1 MSILRWLGL
10 AGGEATDTGSGGAG
24 SRVDSQAV
32 ADIAARLE
40 PLGRERARY
49 VAAFAMTLA
58 RAARADLEVVDRE
71 SSALVKGLEQ
81 TTDLPRDEA
90 ELVAEMA
97 LHRNQLLGVS
107 EDYLATRAF
116 RDASSREQRLQLL
129 DAAFAICAADD
140 SITLVEEEEVRQI
153 ADELGLEHEEYVTVR
168 SRYRDQ
174 REVLRGLRPPTE

>member
-1 MSILRWLGL
+1 MSILRWLGF
-10 AGGEATDTGSGGAG
+10 GDHDSPGDEEAIVGS
-24 SRVDSQAV
+24 SAV

-40 PLGRERARY
+40 LLGRQRARY

-58 RAARADLEVVDRE
+58 RAARADLEVLERE
-71 SSALVKGLEQ
+71 SKAMVDALER
-81 TTDLPRDEA
+81 TTDLPHDDA

-97 LHRNQLLGVS
+97 LYRNQLLGVS

-116 RDASSREQRLQLL
+116 RDVSSRDERLQML
-129 DAAFAICAADD
+129 DALFAICAADD

-153 ADELGLEHEEYVTVR
+153 ADELGLEHAEFVAAR

-174 REVLRGLRPPTE
+174 REVLRGLPRSQ